1 MASSRSRLSRLALA
15 VFAPALV
22 VPACESDPSGIRAL
36 PVVNISVTPN
46 ALTLPVGASAPLAAT
61 VEDLEGRPLAG
72 RQIRWSSSAPAIVEV
87 SPHGVVTA
95 LAPGV
100 ASVGAYS
107 DQSVGFA
114 RVVVRMGFRLP
125 VSAGRSLL
133 RSEIGSPTPLCPGG
147 EGGLRRDGGRECSH
161 AGISRYS
168 LDFMPA
174 PEFPAATEVVAAAAG
189 VVRDVCLQPPEEI
202 TCGPNGPFVYLDHGS
217 GFATLYAHL
226 DPASVI
232 LRRKTAVAPGEVL
245 GSMGEWGAADYP
257 WFHFELRYGDQGP
270 GANAVLDGV
279 LVAGRTL
286 TEYRVGQ

>member
-1 MASSRSRLSRLALA
+1 MRGSRPSFRR
-15 VFAPALV
+15 PALV
-22 VPACESDPSGIRAL
+22 CLGVATLAISACEGDPAGLRAL
-36 PVVNISVTPN
+36 PGVTITVTPD
-46 ALTLPVGASAPLAAT
+46 ALSLPVGASTPLKAT
-61 VEDLEGRPLAG
+61 VQSLNGDTLTGRAIL
-72 RQIRWSSSAPAIVEV
+72 WSSSAPAIVEV

-114 RVVVRMGFRLP
+114 SVVVRMDFRLP
-125 VSAGRSLL
+125 VSASRSLL
-133 RSEIGSPTPLCPGG
+133 RSEIGSPTGLCPGG
-147 EGGLRRDGGRECSH
+147 EGGLRSDGGRECSH

-202 TCGPNGPFVYLDHGS
+202 TCGPNGPFIYLEHGS
-217 GFATLYAHL
+217 GFATFYAHL
-226 DPASVI
+226 DRASVI
-232 LRRKTAVAPGEVL
+232 IRRKTAVAQGEVI
-245 GSMGEWGAADYP
+245 GSMGVWGAHDYP
-257 WFHFELRYGDQGP
+257 WLHFELRYDGP
-270 GANAVLDGV
+270 GADAVLDGV